1 MSMAER
7 IYQKRIENNMT
18 MEELANRLNVGKSAV
33 NKWEKGHVTNIK
45 RETIQKMADIFG
57 CSPAWLMGLDDT
69 DATTNIGY
77 PRAIIKMAF
86 PDADEREIERLMH
99 YSDVISQFCSA
110 PEDVQHT
117 IEMILKS
124 VPPKS

>member
-7 IYQKRIENNMT
+7 IHQKRIENDMT

-33 NKWEKGHVTNIK
+33 NKWEKGYVTNIK
-45 RETIQKMADIFG
+45 RETIQKMSDIFG
-57 CSPAWLMGLDDT
+57 CSPAWLMGLDVPIENQKPITGEDILRLAYPGASKEVH
-69 DATTNIGY
+69 DKLLPMAEMFATL
-77 PRAIIKMAF
+77 
-86 PDADEREIERLMH
+86 AD
-99 YSDVISQFCSA
+99 A

-124 VPPKS
+124 VPPKP